1 MSDAAVTLSC
11 VMTPAPSAGR
21 RKRLSEDDVA
31 ALRTAVADGKKPRVT
46 LHGNQFGDGV
56 RGQVLAVGDPATDG
70 PEFITVRA
78 KLAGT
83 METLQFGP
91 DELHTGSALARG
103 SSPRSSGA
111 QRSTPKVRNPRP
123 SPGGDPEPGRQPIAP
138 PAPATTGT
146 NGDAATDERAGGGQ
160 ESRRP
165 RASRRPGPQ
174 PGATTTQ
181 PSRTTRR
188 KQPAVTITITSSGE
202 QWTLSAARGG
212 RSLQKPTPVSPG
224 AVLGAAR
231 LFDVPALQQAVG
243 EVVAAAKAEATERA
257 GRLRQELAE
266 VQSLLDSLDA
276 PSPRRR

>member
-1 MSDAAVTLSC
+1 MSDAAVTLCC
-11 VMTPAPSAGR
+11 VMTPAASAGR
-21 RKRLSEDDVA
+21 RKRLSDDDVA
-31 ALRTAVADGKKPRVT
+31 ALRAAVADGKKPRVT

-91 DELHTGSALARG
+91 DELHTGSAPTRG
-103 SSPRSSGA
+103 SSRPGSGT
-111 QRSTPKVRNPRP
+111 QRSTGRARGARP
-123 SPGGDPEPGRQPIAP
+123 VAGGDPAPPGQPAAR
-138 PAPATTGT
+138 PAPAAGG
-146 NGDAATDERAGGGQ
+146 NNSDAAEAERAGAGTQ
-160 ESRRP
+160 SRRALRP
-165 RASRRPGPQ
+165 RPQ
-174 PGATTTQ
+174 PTT
-181 PSRTTRR
+181 RTTRR

-202 QWTLSAARGG
+202 QWTLSATRGG

-224 AVLGAAR
+224 SVLGAAR
-231 LFDVPALQQAVG
+231 LFDAPALQQAVG

-276 PSPRRR
+276 PNPRRR